1 MGTAKD
7 IIGWN
12 QGRVLLVTYRAI
24 HIAGRHFWRW
34 RFGVL
39 LACCTVPIRYVT
51 RRPGSGEETFH
62 VNWSGFQVGSDAKTT
77 LDIDLFVEAG
87 VNG

>member
-1 MGTAKD
+1 M
-7 IIGWN
+7 
-12 QGRVLLVTYRAI
+12 LLVTYRVSTHRRPPFLAL
-24 HIAGRHFWRW
+24 ALRSAQLAARC
-34 RFGVL
+34 RFVTS
-39 LACCTVPIRYVT
+39 LA
-51 RRPGSGEETFH
+51 RPGSGEETFH

>member
-1 MGTAKD
+1 M
-7 IIGWN
+7 
-12 QGRVLLVTYRAI
+12 LLVTYRVI

-34 RFGVL
+34 RGKGR
-39 LACCTVPIRYVT
+39 CTVPIRYVA